1 MINDNI
7 TFSGIIVAL
16 LCVLLI
22 VSKKTKTHSD
32 YYLILWMIIS
42 GSNLAYYLLPSNTV
56 NVLQIFGFTLPVFST
71 AILYLYVISI
81 TFNIPFSFKVILKHS
96 LFYIF
101 YNLVF
106 LSISFGYD
114 RINFINNIPYLG
126 AERNS
131 FLLNLLTLPMAIIP
145 VIYIVLCFLA
155 LKKYQKILPE
165 NYSTLDKINLNWLKW
180 IVISLI
186 FIFLIVIAII
196 SSGTRFDI
204 IRTQD
209 IFSLVSNIQS
219 IYIICIVYFS
229 LRQSIVINQNISLI
243 KIDKIKEKPFTTDDK
258 AIAISEQLLAYMTK
272 EKPYLDESLSLTKLS
287 SLINISTNQL
297 SQIINQTL
305 NTNFYQF
312 VNSYRVE
319 EVKEKLKEP
328 KYSHYSI
335 LGVAYECGFNTKS
348 TFNKIFKEQTGM
360 TPSEYR
366 GLNK

>member
-1 MINDNI
+1 MLNDNI
-7 TFSGIIVAL
+7 TFSGIVVSL
-16 LCVLLI
+16 LCIFLI
-22 VSKKTKTHSD
+22 ISKKTKTHSD
-32 YYLILWMIIS
+32 YYLILWMLIS
-42 GSNLAYYLLPSNTV
+42 GSNLAYYLLPSNAIIV
-56 NVLQIFGFTLPVFST
+56 FQIFGFTLPVFST

-81 TFNIPFSFKVILKHS
+81 TFSLPFKFETILKHS

-101 YNLVF
+101 YSLVL
-106 LSISFGYD
+106 LSISLGYEK
-114 RINFINNIPYLG
+114 IVFIDNIPYFG
-126 AERNS
+126 TEMHS
-131 FLLNLLTLPMAIIP
+131 ILLNVLTFPMAIIP

-155 LKKYQKILPE
+155 LKKYQKFLPE
-165 NYSTLDKINLNWLKW
+165 NYSTLEKINLNWLKW

-186 FIFLIVIAII
+186 VIFLIVFAII
-196 SSGTRFDI
+196 SSGTRFSI
-204 IRTQD
+204 IRKED
-209 IFSLVSNIQS
+209 IFRLVSNTQS

-229 LRQSIVINQNISLI
+229 LRQSVIINQNVSLV
-243 KIDKIKEKPFTTDDK
+243 KVTNFKEKTIIDNK
-258 AIAISEQLLAYMTK
+258 AIAISEQLLDYMTK
-272 EKPYLDESLSLTKLS
+272 EKPYLDESLSLSKLA

-319 EVKEKLKEP
+319 EVKVKLKEP

>member
-1 MINDNI
+1 M
-7 TFSGIIVAL
+7 
-16 LCVLLI
+16 
-22 VSKKTKTHSD
+22 
-32 YYLILWMIIS
+32 
-42 GSNLAYYLLPSNTV
+42 
-56 NVLQIFGFTLPVFST
+56 
-71 AILYLYVISI
+71 
-81 TFNIPFSFKVILKHS
+81 
-96 LFYIF
+96 
-101 YNLVF
+101 VF